1 MRCGDGWDDVFGTF
15 ARVCA
20 QECFEIT
27 ELVSDVFELF
37 VEVFSVVSEP
47 VLDGFEQIPGE
58 VGAIAF
64 GVAVLCDVI
73 EPLAEEVFV
82 GLRCDGQSVFF
93 EPVGGPGDGVKE
105 HAAICIKAFI
115 WWAWWIKSCLDLGKD
130 FLGGGCFMHRL
141 I

>member
-1 MRCGDGWDDVFGTF
+1 MFHDFGSS
-15 ARVCA
+15 AKSVGKLWLW
-20 QECFEIT
+20 QE
-27 ELVSDVFELF
+27 LNG
-37 VEVFSVVSEP
+37 

-64 GVAVLCDVI
+64 GVAVVCDVF
-73 EPLAEEVFV
+73 EPLSEEVFV
-82 GLRCDGQSVFF
+82 GLRCDGQTA
-93 EPVGGPGDGVKE
+93 PVQPCGGPGDGVKE